1 MRITANDID
10 TIVSNFMDS
19 TSRGWCD
26 SVKVD
31 GELFG
36 TDKEKQIDKGGNLVL
51 HDARK
56 NREEVLIKEKLI
68 RGIQMYAEKSVYGD
82 VFEVADHVLKI
93 ACQCVDGE
101 ETDTIVQYVLF
112 ADVVY

>member
-10 TIVSNFMDS
+10 TIVSNFMGS

-36 TDKEKQIDKGGNLVL
+36 TDKEKHIDKGGNLVL

-56 NREEVLIKEKLI
+56 NREEILTKEKLI
-68 RGIQMYAEKSVYGD
+68 RDIQMYAEKPVYGD
-82 VFEVADHVLKI
+82 VFEV
-93 ACQCVDGE
+93 VDQPL
-101 ETDTIVQYVLF
+101 IY
-112 ADVVY
+112 